1 MNIRLKR
8 KLLMKESMKL
18 QSLKFD
24 KKLEHKDENKSKII
38 NKQDELY
45 KEYKFYD
52 GFIKAKEKIK

>member
-38 NKQDELY
+38 NKQSPLTN
-45 KEYKFYD
+45 
-52 GFIKAKEKIK
+52 

>member
-1 MNIRLKR
+1 MNIRVKR

-18 QSLKFD
+18 QSMKFE
-24 KKLEHKDENKSKII
+24 KKLEKNDKKKSEII

-45 KEYKFYD
+45 KKFKFYD

>member
-1 MNIRLKR
+1 
-8 KLLMKESMKL
+8 MKESMKL

-45 KEYKFYD
+45 KKYKFYD